1 VVTTSGNFND
11 PAFRCTLEVM
21 GMDKVFFSADYPFE
35 RMEDA
40 ADWYDATSVISEADR
55 RKIGRE
61 NAIRLFKLNLD

>member
-1 VVTTSGNFND
+1 
-11 PAFRCTLEVM
+11 M
-21 GMDKVFFSADYPFE
+21 GADKVFFSADYPFE